1 MVLGQVSISQRHG
14 HGCVSKQFLNVLEAA
29 AIAKKAHETGKPF
42 VEWIGLILSGHRGYS
57 LPLVKVLPNSDSF
70 QKVNEVL
77 WHFL

>member
-1 MVLGQVSISQRHG
+1 MKQANHQGSGSRRKDSPQRCPGQI
-14 HGCVSKQFLNVLEAA
+14 
-29 AIAKKAHETGKPF
+29 
-42 VEWIGLILSGHRGYS
+42 VEWIGLILSEHRGYS